1 VVHTDTS
8 AYIAIADATVDW
20 QHGSAQFLSG
30 RDLTG
35 YGFLS
40 VSKEGFVPLSVK
52 VASKARLGI
61 IVFQ

>member
-8 AYIAIADATVDW
+8 AYIAIADATADW
-20 QHGSAQFLSG
+20 QHGSAQCLLG
-30 RDLTG
+30 RDLTC
-35 YGFLS
+35 YDFLS

-52 VASKARLGI
+52 LASKARLGI